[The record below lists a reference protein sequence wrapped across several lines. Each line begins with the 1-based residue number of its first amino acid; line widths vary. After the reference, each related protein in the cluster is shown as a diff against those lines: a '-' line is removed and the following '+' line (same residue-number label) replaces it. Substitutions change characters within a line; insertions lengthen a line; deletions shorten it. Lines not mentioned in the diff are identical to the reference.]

1 MTNTHT
7 VYESD
12 KQTDDAGCKDD
23 NADVP
28 EKTHYLLLTER
39 RSFLGKSFPT
49 HQTTG
54 GSVSWRTII
63 NPMQMR
69 MRERLVRTI
78 KQQTPCSKNSD
89 YNGLN
94 VKTIPGRILR
104 SKT

>member
-12 KQTDDAGCKDD
+12 KQTDDAGCKND

-28 EKTHYLLLTER
+28 EKTHYFFH
-39 RSFLGKSFPT
+39 FLVKSLPT

-69 MRERLVRTI
+69 MRERLERTI